1 MKISER
7 IALIRAG
14 YSKDEITE
22 LIKEESAEESA
33 EGNEKSVP
41 DEYKDVLVTLANEVK
56 TLKETVQRKNVQT
69 SEAKAPGTPEDDIV
83 KILGSL
89 VNPDINK
96 EEK

>member
-1 MKISER
+1 MKINER

-14 YSKDEITE
+14 YSKDEIAE
-22 LIKEESAEESA
+22 LIKEESAETSA
-33 EGNEKSVP
+33 ESEAKTMP
-41 DEYKDVLVTLANEVK
+41 EDYKEVLVTLANEVK

-69 SEAKAPGTPEDDIV
+69 AEAKAPGTPEDDIV
-83 KILGSL
+83 NILGSL

>member
-22 LIKEESAEESA
+22 LIKEESAEASA
-33 EGNEKSVP
+33 ESEAKTMP
-41 DEYKDVLVTLANEVK
+41 DDYKEVLVTLANEVK

-69 SEAKAPGTPEDDIV
+69 AEAKAPGSPEDNIV